1 MNILLTFF
9 LISFQYFFNEPV
21 NILIVFDTKEG
32 KTESF
37 AKKVYEG
44 ANLVEGVSVKLKS
57 VENVDLN
64 DIVNSDAIIIG
75 SPVYNANPSPK
86 ILDFISEW
94 PFEKQIMKNKIGA
107 VFVTA
112 GGISAGEELAQMSI
126 IQSMMVFGMIIVGGE
141 DWKSAFGASLVTDEL
156 NLLSQKKYF
165 NEKAINLGKRVALV
179 TKKMG

>member
-1 MNILLTFF
+1 MNIFLTFF
-9 LISFQYFFNEPV
+9 LISFHYFFNEDV
-21 NILIVFDTKEG
+21 NILIVFDTKVG

-37 AKKVYEG
+37 SKKVYEG
-44 ANLVEGVSVKLKS
+44 VNSVEGVSVQLKS

-64 DIVNSDAIIIG
+64 DVVNTDAIIIG

-94 PFEKQIMKNKIGA
+94 PIEKQIMKNKIGA

-141 DWKSAFGASLVTDEL
+141 DWKSAFGASLVSDEL
-156 NLLSQKKYF
+156 NLLSQKNYF
-165 NEKAINLGKRVALV
+165 N
-179 TKKMG
+179 